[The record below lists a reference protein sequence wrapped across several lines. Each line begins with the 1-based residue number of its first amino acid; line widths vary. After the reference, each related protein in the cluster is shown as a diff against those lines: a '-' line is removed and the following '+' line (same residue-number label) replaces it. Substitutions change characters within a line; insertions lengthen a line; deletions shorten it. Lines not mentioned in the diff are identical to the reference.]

1 VRSSREGSLW
11 RSDPDSK
18 EGMAGRNSH
27 PRGRENVKP
36 LQSNSTTPRLV
47 RTARCE
53 GADIKRLFAMLLRQ
67 YGNVS
72 IAEVK

>member
-18 EGMAGRNSH
+18 EGVAGRNSH
-27 PRGRENVKP
+27 PRGRENVN
-36 LQSNSTTPRLV
+36 LQSKSTTTRIV
-47 RTARCE
+47 FSARCE

-72 IAEVK
+72 IAEVR